1 MNSIVVKTFGRALTP
16 FILIYGIYVTILGP
30 KSAGGGFQGGV
41 ILASGVILILV
52 THGREE
58 VEKLAE
64 NISWFETFGAFVF
77 LLVGIFGIIL
87 GGSFLTNL
95 VPGDNYM
102 FNLLEII
109 ISLKV
114 FAGLVALFIY
124 FFGLGVRSSS

>member
-16 FILIYGIYVTILGP
+16 FILIYGIYVTILGS
-30 KSAGGGFQGGV
+30 KTAGGGFQGGV

-58 VEKLAE
+58 VKKLAE

-77 LLVGIFGIIL
+77 LLVGLLGIIV
-87 GGSFLTNL
+87 GGSFLTNIM
-95 VPGDNYM
+95 PGENM
-102 FNLLEII
+102 MPILLEIV

-124 FFGLGVRSSS
+124 FFGLGVEPS

>member
-16 FILIYGIYVTILGP
+16 FILIYGIYVTILGSQ
-30 KSAGGGFQGGV
+30 SAGGGFQGGV
-41 ILASGVILILV
+41 ILASGIILILV
-52 THGREE
+52 THGRGE
-58 VEKLAE
+58 VKKLAE

-77 LLVGIFGIIL
+77 LLVGLLGIII

-95 VPGDNYM
+95 APGDNYM
-102 FNLLEII
+102 FILLEII

>member
-41 ILASGVILILV
+41 ILASGVILVLV

-58 VEKLAE
+58 VKRLAE
-64 NISWFETFGAFVF
+64 NISWFETFGAFGF
-77 LLVGIFGIIL
+77 LMIGLIGIII

-95 VPGDNYM
+95 TSGDNYM
-102 FNLLEII
+102 FILLEII

-124 FFGLGVRSSS
+124 FFGLGVKSS

>member
-30 KSAGGGFQGGV
+30 RSAGGGFQGGV

-52 THGREE
+52 THGRGE

-77 LLVGIFGIIL
+77 LLVGLLGIII

-95 VPGDNYM
+95 APGDNYM
-102 FNLLEII
+102 FILLEII